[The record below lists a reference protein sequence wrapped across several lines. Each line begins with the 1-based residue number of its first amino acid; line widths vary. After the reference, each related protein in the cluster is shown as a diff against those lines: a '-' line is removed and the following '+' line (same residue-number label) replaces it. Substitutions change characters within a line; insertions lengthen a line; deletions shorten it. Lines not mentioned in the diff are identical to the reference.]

1 MLENRR
7 RIGKLLLSYLTL
19 LTLLLFSASAL
30 GAGRVEW
37 KTRDIK
43 ERESKSWR
51 IELTIYLPRPP
62 DTAYVPMKFEF
73 KPTAYYERAMV
84 DGDKLVERTVPLTN
98 QQSLIETVDV
108 GFLDPGTAKIQSRT
122 KFSFK
127 VTRAHDYN
135 AGEYTVTIYDVRNN
149 QKVGAPTRI
158 KLSGENEV
166 IDRRSITFSGPDK
179 KKKKKEDE
187 ENGDE
192 EKAGDD
198 GDGDDSAGMDD
209 GEETNQMDLQ
219 GMDDDELENDG
230 EIKEKPG
237 GCGCRVAGHPEAPH
251 AAWAMLLLG
260 AALWQRRRR

>member
-30 GAGRVEW
+30 AAGRVEW

-43 ERESKSWR
+43 ERDSKSWR
-51 IELTIYLPRPP
+51 IELTIYLPRAP

-73 KPTAYYERAMV
+73 QPTAYYERAMT

-135 AGEYTVTIYDVRNN
+135 AGEYRVTIYDVRNN
-149 QKVGAPTRI
+149 QKIGTPTNI

-179 KKKKKEDE
+179 KKKKKDDDE
-187 ENGDE
+187 KAEGDE
-192 EKAGDD
+192 DKSDEAKSDSDD
-198 GDGDDSAGMDD
+198 MD
-209 GEETNQMDLQ
+209 GEDTNQMDLQ

-237 GCGCRVAGHPEAPH
+237 GCGCRVAGHPGSPH
-251 AAWAMLLLG
+251 AAWAVLLLG
-260 AALWQRRRR
+260 VAFWRRRRS